1 MRCMW
6 LLQEEGAE
14 SVLVGDGSVDYQGRP
29 ANRRKTGGWRSTPYI
44 FCKLYS
50 TLQTPS
56 FQWLNL
62 PISLPESLVNWC
74 AVCLPASNSQLG
86 TYSESRF
93 RGIYYAVDCNNHNK
107 GLTLLCTAFQL
118 CTVHCVCDLFSRF
131 LRDAKFGALIWEI
144 YFREIFN
151 LAQEWMKNFIYVPV
165 GERARFLI
173 KCEIVW

>member
-62 PISLPESLVNWC
+62 SISLSESLVKWW

-86 TYSESRF
+86 TYSKSRF
-93 RGIYYAVDCNNHNK
+93 WGIYYAVGCNNHNK
-107 GLTLLCTAFQL
+107 GLTLLCTAFRL
-118 CTVHCVCDLFSRF
+118 CTVACICDLFSKF
-131 LRDAKFGALIWEI
+131 FWDVKFGALIRENS
-144 YFREIFN
+144 FREIFN
-151 LAQEWMKNFIYVPV
+151 LAQEEE
-165 GERARFLI
+165 GQG
-173 KCEIVW
+173 